1 MSEALLR
8 VEGLVKHFPV
18 DAGLLPRLFGRRP
31 GSVQAVNH
39 VNLDIARGET
49 LGLIGESGCGKT
61 TLGRSILRL
70 QEPSAGR
77 VRFDGIDITALPAA
91 AMTPMRRRMQIVFQ
105 NPYAS
110 LNPRRKVG
118 EIVAQPLRLHRL
130 ANARQARDTAAAMLE
145 SVGLRAAHL
154 DRYPH
159 QFSGGQRQ
167 RIGIARALVL
177 HPEFLVCDEPV
188 SALDVSIQA
197 QVIDLLARLRRELGL
212 TYLFISHDIG
222 VIAYLSD
229 RVAVM
234 YLGNIVETGPTRSV
248 LRAPLHPYT
257 QALVSAVPRVDRADR
272 QARIRLAGE
281 PPSPLAPP
289 SGCRFHPRCSRA
301 TEMCRMEVP
310 VARDFGEGREVACHH
325 ASNDLFPIPPPQRGR
340 GIQNSLSRLAG
351 EG

>member
-1 MSEALLR
+1 MSEPLLR

-18 DAGLLPRLFGRRP
+18 DTGVVARLCGRKP
-31 GSVQAVNH
+31 ASVQAVNQ
-39 VNLDIARGET
+39 VSLDIARGQT

-61 TLGRSILRL
+61 TLGRCILRL

-77 VRFDGIDITALPAA
+77 VLLDGTDITALPPKGL
-91 AMTPMRRRMQIVFQ
+91 TQMRRRMQIVFQ

-110 LNPRRKVG
+110 LNPRRSAG
-118 EIVAQPLRLHRL
+118 DIVAQPLRLHRL
-130 ANARQARDTAAAMLE
+130 ADARHAREHAAAMME

-167 RIGIARALVL
+167 RIAIARALIL

-197 QVIDLLARLRRELGL
+197 QVIDLLARLRREHGL
-212 TYLFISHDIG
+212 TYLFISHDIA

-229 RVAVM
+229 QVAVM
-234 YLGNIVETGPTRSV
+234 YLGRIVESGPTRAV

-257 QALVSAVPRVDRADR
+257 QALVSAVPRVDRAGR
-272 QARIRLAGE
+272 QVRIRLTGE

-289 SGCRFHPRCSRA
+289 SGCHFHPRCSLA
-301 TEMCRMEVP
+301 TDLCRQEVP
-310 VARDFGEGREVACHH
+310 AQRQSGDGRMIACHH
-325 ASNDLFPIPPPQRGR
+325 AGSG
-340 GIQNSLSRLAG
+340 
-351 EG
+351 

>member
-1 MSEALLR
+1 M
-8 VEGLVKHFPV
+8 
-18 DAGLLPRLFGRRP
+18 
-31 GSVQAVNH
+31 QAVNH
-39 VNLDIARGET
+39 VSLHIARGET

-70 QEPSAGR
+70 VEPSAGS
-77 VRFDGIDITALPAA
+77 VVFDGIDVTALPAA
-91 AMTPMRRRMQIVFQ
+91 ALRPMRRRMQIVFQ

-118 EIVAQPLRLHRL
+118 EIVAQPLRLHHVAR
-130 ANARQARDTAAAMLE
+130 ARQAREQAAAMLE
-145 SVGLRAAHL
+145 SVGLRTEHL

-167 RIGIARALVL
+167 RIAIARALIL

-197 QVIDLLARLRRELGL
+197 QVIDLLARLRREMGL
-212 TYLFISHDIG
+212 TCLFISHDIA

-234 YLGNIVETGPTRSV
+234 YLGSIVESGPTRAV

-257 QALVSAVPRVDRADR
+257 QALVSAVPRVDRAGR

-289 SGCRFHPRCSRA
+289 SGCRFHPRCVSATRSVPRA
-301 TEMCRMEVP
+301 GAGTAPGRRRTRRSPAIMP
-310 VARDFGEGREVACHH
+310 IWAEGAPHEHRPHH
-325 ASNDLFPIPPPQRGR
+325 LPQRPPWLR
-340 GIQNSLSRLAG
+340 AA
-351 EG
+351 EA